1 MPELAIHRREKL
13 ASVARGIDTAIC
25 VAIFIAASMPAIV
38 VMLLIAFPL
47 LPLFGV
53 WVSWVA
59 STGGPTQTAES
70 TDHRADDTTHVDHP
84 GDHTAPTPRYA

>member
-1 MPELAIHRREKL
+1 MPEPATVRKERLARL
-13 ASVARGIDTAIC
+13 VRGLETAIC
-25 VAIFIAASMPAIV
+25 VAIFIGASMPAIV

-59 STGGPTQTAES
+59 TTGGPTGTAGQE
-70 TDHRADDTTHVDHP
+70 ADEAEHNGHP
-84 GDHTAPTPRYA
+84 GEHPAPLPRYA

>member
-1 MPELAIHRREKL
+1 MPELALDRKERL
-13 ASVARGIDTAIC
+13 ARLVRGLDTTIC

-38 VMLLIAFPL
+38 IMLVIAFPL

-59 STGGPTQTAES
+59 TTGGPTLTGAPEHS
-70 TDHRADDTTHVDHP
+70 TEEEHKHP
-84 GDHTAPTPRYA
+84 PSEHAGAAPRYA

>member
-1 MPELAIHRREKL
+1 
-13 ASVARGIDTAIC
+13 
-25 VAIFIAASMPAIV
+25 MPAIV

-59 STGGPTQTAES
+59 STGGPTQIVGYTEPPTAQ
-70 TDHRADDTTHVDHP
+70 AGHVDQSR
-84 GDHTAPTPRYA
+84 GHTPAPRGLYELGSAPVWLGNEPNFEGN

>member
-1 MPELAIHRREKL
+1 MSELAIDRK
-13 ASVARGIDTAIC
+13 ARFARVVRGVDTAIC
-25 VAIFIAASMPAIV
+25 VAIFFAASMPAIV

-59 STGGPTQTAES
+59 STGGPTDTADLE
-70 TDHRADDTTHVDHP
+70 HPGEAGHADHP
-84 GDHTAPTPRYA
+84 GDHAAPTPHYA

>member
-1 MPELAIHRREKL
+1 MPELAIDRKERL
-13 ASVARGIDTAIC
+13 ARLVRGLETAIC
-25 VAIFIAASMPAIV
+25 VAIFIGASMPAIV

-59 STGGPTQTAES
+59 STGGPTETAGHAEPPTAQAGQADES
-70 TDHRADDTTHVDHP
+70 RA
-84 GDHTAPTPRYA
+84 HTPTPRFA